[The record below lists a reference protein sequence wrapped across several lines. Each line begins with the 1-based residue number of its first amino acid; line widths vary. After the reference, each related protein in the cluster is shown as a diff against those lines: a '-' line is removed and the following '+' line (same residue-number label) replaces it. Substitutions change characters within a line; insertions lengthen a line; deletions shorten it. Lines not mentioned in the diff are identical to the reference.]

1 MRSPLHR
8 RKTEPH
14 RASHKVRGL
23 ALNDLFVIMDRLRI
37 LDEFLHLCVDIVPQ
51 LKQVKFQLVT
61 LDLGLWLGNWKLS
74 LLSRKAI

>member
-1 MRSPLHR
+1 
-8 RKTEPH
+8 
-14 RASHKVRGL
+14 
-23 ALNDLFVIMDRLRI
+23 MDRLRI